1 MAFVKGRSTNIWKF
15 DEDLFRSME
24 VFEALLFRLGMT
36 SYAPELVDLFGK
48 DGFIRFMDVFSGTT
62 FKVPPRQILLDCV
75 RDTVIYHTI
84 ENDGENKAQDLS
96 IRFQKTVQWILKR
109 HQQVRRFLEDGGG
122 YLDRDKARSRKK
134 LKNVVTRKAANRQK
148 GEAKA

>member
-109 HQQVRRFLEDGGG
+109 HQQVRRFLEDGG
-122 YLDRDKARSRKK
+122 
-134 LKNVVTRKAANRQK
+134 VP
-148 GEAKA
+148 